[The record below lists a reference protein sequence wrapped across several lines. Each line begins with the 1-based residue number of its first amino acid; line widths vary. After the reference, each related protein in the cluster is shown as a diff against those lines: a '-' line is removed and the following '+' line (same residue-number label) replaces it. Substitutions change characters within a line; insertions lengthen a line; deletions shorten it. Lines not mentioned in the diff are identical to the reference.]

1 MKKETFRLF
10 IVFFLLFAIVVF
22 TINFILQN
30 YRRERFLLNGKILC
44 AQLMS
49 ASIKYY
55 RENGKYLENDR
66 VSFNDDYID
75 ARNNPYFSIF
85 STYPIDENTQGISVF
100 GTVEGNDYEIKIV
113 FNKDDEPKSLKNL
126 KFQTIKLK
134 KEKK

>member
-1 MKKETFRLF
+1 MKKETLRLF
-10 IVFFLLFAIVVF
+10 IVFFLLFAIVAF
-22 TINFILQN
+22 TVKFIFQN

-55 RENGKYLENDR
+55 RENGKYLENDK

-85 STYPIDENTQGISVF
+85 FASLILSSLLSLSINFSNT
-100 GTVEGNDYEIKIV
+100 
-113 FNKDDEPKSLKNL
+113 
-126 KFQTIKLK
+126 
-134 KEKK
+134 